1 MILVATKTDMQ
12 FDRKVTR
19 KQGETLAEKY
29 NVKFIETSA
38 KSNDNINKVFEE
50 LTGDII
56 VRLGNEDKLNE
67 TKQTSNTALGR
78 KK

>member
-1 MILVATKTDMQ
+1 
-12 FDRKVTR
+12 VTR

-29 NVKFIETSA
+29 NLKFIETSS
-38 KSNDNINKVFEE
+38 KNSENISKVFEE

-67 TKQTSNTALGR
+67 TK
-78 KK
+78 